1 MILRRFQRLGLQ
13 QKFFITILV
22 VIMAI
27 SGTIALL
34 ARWILVSGLTA
45 ELELRGAAIA
55 HSVAARGA
63 GYILDNDEAQLV
75 GLIFDEAQLRE
86 RHQFIAYIFVTDPQ
100 GAVLAHTFIKP
111 FPEYL
116 RMANPLPDGMAKSVE
131 LVDVMGMSAYDI
143 AVPVKEGLYRIGDVH
158 VGLSKDHM
166 DSLVG
171 KLRVTFLGFITAVVV
186 ITFFIS
192 HYLARYITAPVTRL
206 TRISDDLSRGNFN
219 TAVDLD
225 VPDAGWDI
233 HDCPAYSDTD
243 LPCWHFDEQRRVRPA
258 PGIHEPEKLHRC
270 VTCVFYRKRGGDEVI
285 QLADS
290 FRNMVWSIRLY
301 RKRLQESEGKYRS
314 LFDSGPDPIFV
325 VDCTDLSILDAN
337 PRAVEMYGYTRAE
350 LKGLPLTVLGGD
362 AVRECSAVFDTVF
375 DGGDAAGGCLNIPK
389 AMQVRKDGSVFHV
402 NLHACP
408 ISYRGRPAI
417 IVSTTDISE
426 MMDKDAQIIQAA
438 KMKSLGEMSAGVA
451 HELNQPLNAIRMGSD
466 FLSLVIEQGL
476 PVPQSRLH
484 EVARDICTQ
493 VDRATEIINTLRS
506 FGRKADTVIEPLDI
520 NRPTRAVLPLVERQ
534 FLLQNVEVKLDLAEG
549 LPPVRAHENRLQQ
562 VFFNLVTNARD
573 AILDRARKDGGLR
586 GVITIA
592 TRAEADG
599 NAVVATVSDN
609 GAGIPEALREQ
620 IFQPFFTTKVTGQ
633 GMGLGL
639 SIVYGIVRDY
649 GGDIRIESTEGKGTA
664 FHVRLPAHR
673 DTPPHGGKKD
683 DSHAHPGD

>member
-63 GYILDNDEAQLV
+63 GYILDNDVPQLV

-100 GAVLAHTFIKP
+100 GTVLAHTFIKP

-116 RMANPLPDGMAKSVE
+116 RMANPLPDGVAKSVE

-225 VPDAGWDI
+225 VPHAGWDI

-243 LPCWHFDEQRRVRPA
+243 LPCWHFDEQLRGARQT
-258 PGIHEPEKLHRC
+258 PEKLHRC
-270 VTCVFYRKRGGDEVI
+270 ATCVFYRKRGGDEVI

-325 VDCTDLSILDAN
+325 VDCTDLRILDAN

-350 LKGLPLTVLGGD
+350 LDGLPLTVLGGD
-362 AVRECSAVFDTVF
+362 TVRECSAVFDTVF
-375 DGGDAAGGCLNIPK
+375 DPTSEGGDAAGGCLNIPK

-417 IVSTTDISE
+417 IVSTTDITE

-484 EVARDICTQ
+484 EVARDICAQ

-506 FGRKADTVIEPLDI
+506 FGRKSDAVIEPLDV

-573 AILDRARKDGGLR
+573 AILDRARTDGGLR
-586 GVITIA
+586 GVITIS
-592 TRAEADG
+592 TRAEGDT
-599 NAVVATVSDN
+599 VVATVADN